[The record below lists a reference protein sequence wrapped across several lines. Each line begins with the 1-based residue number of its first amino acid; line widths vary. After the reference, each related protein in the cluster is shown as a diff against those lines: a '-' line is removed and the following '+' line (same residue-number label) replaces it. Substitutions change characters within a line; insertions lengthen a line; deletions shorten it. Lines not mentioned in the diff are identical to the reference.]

1 MGKSCGN
8 CYRFNDGMYSTVCDE
23 CQVSGDAPPSMWKA
37 MVDTQELEEQKQE
50 LEQKP
55 QTGYAFIPMDEY
67 LSLFVEIGD
76 LRKEN
81 AGLKA
86 QVETL
91 NKYVRELLYDLNGI
105 TEVGEVNE

>member
-23 CQVSGDAPPSMWKA
+23 CQVSGDTPPSMWKA
-37 MVDTQELEEQKQE
+37 TDSEPEKKL
-50 LEQKP
+50 
-55 QTGYAFIPMDEY
+55 QTGYAIIPMDEY
-67 LSLFVEIGD
+67 LSLFIEIGD

-91 NKYVRELLYDLNGI
+91 NKYVHELLYDLNGI

>member
-8 CYRFNDGMYSTVCDE
+8 CYRFNDGMYSPVCDE
-23 CQVSGDAPPSMWKA
+23 CHVGGDAPPSMWKA
-37 MVDTQELEEQKQE
+37 TDSEPEKKL
-50 LEQKP
+50 

-86 QVETL
+86 GNETL
-91 NKYVRELLYDLNGI
+91 LKQRDEALRLVEKLEEAYDMVCNG
-105 TEVGEVNE
+105 GECK

>member
-37 MVDTQELEEQKQE
+37 TDSEPEKKL
-50 LEQKP
+50 
-55 QTGYAFIPMDEY
+55 QTGYAVIPMDEY
-67 LSLFVEIGD
+67 MAFFAEIAE

-81 AGLKA
+81 EALKEFKENIDKA
-86 QVETL
+86 AV
-91 NKYVRELLYDLNGI
+91 KW
-105 TEVGEVNE
+105 GE

>member
-37 MVDTQELEEQKQE
+37 MDSEPEKKL
-50 LEQKP
+50 

-67 LSLFVEIGD
+67 LSLFVGIGD

-105 TEVGEVNE
+105 TEVGEVTE